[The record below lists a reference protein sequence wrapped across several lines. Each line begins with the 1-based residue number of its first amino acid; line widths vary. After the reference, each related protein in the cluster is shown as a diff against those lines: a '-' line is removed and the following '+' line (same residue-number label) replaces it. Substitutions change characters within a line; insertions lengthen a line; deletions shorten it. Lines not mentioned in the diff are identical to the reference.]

1 LVDIE
6 PNEFELA
13 VINIAVN
20 AKDAMP
26 GGGVLTVTARNEPRG
41 ARRLDGEITGD
52 CVSIAVR
59 DTGAGIPDAV
69 IARVFEPFFTT
80 KEPGKG
86 TGLGL
91 SQVYGFARQSGGTAT
106 VASREGEGTTVM
118 LYLPR
123 ASSAVARAAVAA
135 LVPLPPLPL
144 REQAAVL
151 VVEDNPEV
159 AEVSVALL
167 ETLGYG
173 VTQVDSAQAALDA
186 LASGSSFDLVFSDV
200 VMPGGMSGVEL
211 ARVLRGRYPGLPVLL
226 TTGYSIVAQAAGKE
240 GFAILPKPYR
250 PTALQAQI
258 RDLLQLPRTAE
269 AWDSGRAQPS
279 A

>member
-1 LVDIE
+1 
-6 PNEFELA
+6 
-13 VINIAVN
+13 
-20 AKDAMP
+20 M
-26 GGGVLTVTARNEPRG
+26 
-41 ARRLDGEITGD
+41 
-52 CVSIAVR
+52 
-59 DTGAGIPDAV
+59 

-106 VASREGEGTTVM
+106 VARGEGTTVM

-135 LVPLPPLPL
+135 LMPLPPLPP

-159 AEVSVALL
+159 AEVTVALL
-167 ETLGYG
+167 ETLGDG

-200 VMPGGMSGVEL
+200 VMPGGMSGVEF

-258 RDLLQLPRTAE
+258 RDLLQLPRAAE